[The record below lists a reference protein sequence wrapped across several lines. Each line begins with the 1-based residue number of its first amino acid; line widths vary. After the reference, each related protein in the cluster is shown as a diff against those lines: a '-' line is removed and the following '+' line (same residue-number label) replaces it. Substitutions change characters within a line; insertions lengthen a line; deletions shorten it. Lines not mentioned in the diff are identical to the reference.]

1 MRSLTHGP
9 ARVVARSARLA
20 LIAVAVLAELGGGE
34 RLARAADKITA
45 AACIE
50 ANEQARP
57 LRRAGKLREARA
69 NLRLCSAESCPLVIR
84 KDCLSAAAL
93 ADADVPTIAFSAQ
106 GPDGSDLTAVT
117 VHLDGQLLAD
127 HLDGKALDVDP
138 GPHVFR
144 FETDGQPV
152 VEKQLVIVE
161 GVKNRLE
168 RVQIGTPKSLVA
180 APPTAPPGPRVA
192 QSNGRRS
199 LGLVIGGSGLG
210 LLAAGGV
217 AGLVATLEW
226 NAAKNACGTKFPTS
240 CTNTNSANGDASAT
254 LAASTVADVAL
265 GLGAVGLVT
274 GAVLVL
280 TAPTPGPAGSG
291 SARWFV
297 VPQVG
302 VGTGGLMFRGSF

>member
-1 MRSLTHGP
+1 M
-9 ARVVARSARLA
+9 
-20 LIAVAVLAELGGGE
+20 
-34 RLARAADKITA
+34 
-45 AACIE
+45 
-50 ANEQARP
+50 
-57 LRRAGKLREARA
+57 
-69 NLRLCSAESCPLVIR
+69 
-84 KDCLSAAAL
+84 
-93 ADADVPTIAFSAQ
+93 
-106 GPDGSDLTAVT
+106 
-117 VHLDGQLLAD
+117 
-127 HLDGKALDVDP
+127 
-138 GPHVFR
+138 
-144 FETDGQPV
+144 
-152 VEKQLVIVE
+152 
-161 GVKNRLE
+161 
-168 RVQIGTPKSLVA
+168 
-180 APPTAPPGPRVA
+180 
-192 QSNGRRS
+192 
-199 LGLVIGGSGLG
+199 IGGSGLG